1 LDYKKY
7 FNNNLI
13 NRVKKILTKKR
24 SIPKVDVNSWLLWS
38 RFAILNLFGLVGLLL
53 MQVNGWIAKI
63 LDGDPSK
70 ITVIIFS
77 LFVVGLVLTGIRIS
91 KLTRELNEVRSG
103 RSKYLRQYWELF
115 ERRGQAVASQVTQI
129 RLFSKILWIKRIA
142 SSLVALGLI
151 GTVFGAISF
160 LLGIDVAALG
170 DVEKIGS
177 AFAVVLKGMGI
188 ALYTTLVGAVLN
200 LWLSFNFGI
209 VENGTSD
216 LIAALMDHDQE

>member
-1 LDYKKY
+1 MDYKKY
-7 FNNNLI
+7 YDSLI
-13 NRVKKILTKKR
+13 NRIKKIFTKKLTL
-24 SIPKVDVNSWLLWS
+24 PKPDMNSWLLWS
-38 RFAILNLFGLVGLLL
+38 RFAILNLLGLVGLLL
-53 MQVNGWIAKI
+53 MQVNGWIAQI
-63 LDGDPSK
+63 VDGDSSK

-77 LFVVGLVLTGIRIS
+77 LFVVGLILTGIRIH

-115 ERRGQAVASQVTQI
+115 ERRGQAVASQVTQL
-129 RLFSKILWIKRIA
+129 RLYSKIQWIKRIA

-151 GTVFGAISF
+151 GTVFGAINF

-177 AFAVVLKGMGI
+177 AFAVVLEGMGI

-216 LIAALMDHDQE
+216 LIAALMDHDQAE

>member
-1 LDYKKY
+1 MDYKKY
-7 FNNNLI
+7 YDSLR
-13 NRVKKILTKKR
+13 NRVKKIFTKKLI
-24 SIPKVDVNSWLLWS
+24 IPKPDINSWLLWS
-38 RFAILNLFGLVGLLL
+38 RFAILNLFGLVGLIL
-53 MQVNGWIAKI
+53 MQVNGWISKI
-63 LDGDPSK
+63 IDGDSSK

-77 LFVVGLVLTGIRIS
+77 LFVVGLVLTGIRIH
-91 KLTRELNEVRSG
+91 KLTRELNDVRSG
-103 RSKYLRQYWELF
+103 TSKRLQQYWELF

-129 RLFSKILWIKRIA
+129 RLYSKIQWIKRIA

-177 AFAVVLKGMGI
+177 AFAVVLGGMGI

-200 LWLSFNFGI
+200 LWLTFNFGI

-216 LIAALMDHDQE
+216 LIAALMDHDQVL

>member
-1 LDYKKY
+1 MDYKKY
-7 FNNNLI
+7 YDSLR
-13 NRVKKILTKKR
+13 NRVKKIFTKKLI
-24 SIPKVDVNSWLLWS
+24 IPKVDVNSWLLWS

-53 MQVNGWIAKI
+53 MQVNGWISKI
-63 LDGDPSK
+63 IDGDSSK

-77 LFVVGLVLTGIRIS
+77 LFVVGLVLTGIRIH
-91 KLTRELNEVRSG
+91 KLTRELNDVRSG
-103 RSKYLRQYWELF
+103 TSKRLQQYWELF

-129 RLFSKILWIKRIA
+129 RLYSKIQWIKRIA

-151 GTVFGAISF
+151 GTVFGAINF

-177 AFAVVLKGMGI
+177 AFAVVLEGMGI

-216 LIAALMDHDQE
+216 LIAALMDHDEVL